1 MVDKLVTADWVQE
14 HLNDDNV
21 RLVEVD
27 VDTEAYREGHIE
39 GAVAWNWTTQLQ
51 DPVTRDILTKADFEQ
66 LMSQAGITPDTHVVL
81 YGDNNNWFAAYALWL
96 MELYGHKNVSLMDGG
111 RVKWLGDNRPTH
123 HRRAGCRFDLVHRAG
138 PGPEHPREAGRCPC
152 GRR

>member
-14 HLNDDNV
+14 RLGDDSI

-27 VDTEAYREGHIE
+27 VDTEAYREAHVE
-39 GAVAWNWTTQLQ
+39 GAIAWNWTTQLQ

-66 LMSQAGITPDTHVVL
+66 LASQAGITPDTHVIL

-96 MELYGHKNVSLMDGG
+96 ME
-111 RVKWLGDNRPTH
+111 
-123 HRRAGCRFDLVHRAG
+123 
-138 PGPEHPREAGRCPC
+138 
-152 GRR
+152 